1 VLLNEFL
8 LPGRWRV
15 NAVPERVQAQPED
28 RARPVEIRL
37 ERAVPIPALP
47 DSIRP
52 EPSDTLLPLV
62 PPGGEA
68 AKP

>member
-1 VLLNEFL
+1 MALRCAIVILEINNPCVVDLIS
-8 LPGRWRV
+8 
-15 NAVPERVQAQPED
+15 NADDASGVM
-28 RARPVEIRL
+28 
-37 ERAVPIPALP
+37 VPIPALP